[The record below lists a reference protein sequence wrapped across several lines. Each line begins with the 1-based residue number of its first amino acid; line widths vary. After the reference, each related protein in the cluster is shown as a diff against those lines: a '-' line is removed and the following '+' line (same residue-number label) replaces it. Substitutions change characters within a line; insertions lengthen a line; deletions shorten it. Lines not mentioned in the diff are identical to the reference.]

1 VPPLSIRPVSHG
13 EIHRSR
19 QFISDSRALMVSAKA
34 FIAQSRQAMARQS
47 SIRMVCAWCQA
58 TICCARCTVPARGQ
72 VSHSICYDCFACVF
86 AELDPS
92 PLLPLGSPQLP

>member
-1 VPPLSIRPVSHG
+1 VPPLSVRPVSRV

-19 QFISDSRALMVSAKA
+19 QLISDSRALMASAKA
-34 FIAQSRQAMARQS
+34 LIAQSRQAMARQS
-47 SIRMVCAWCQA
+47 YIRIVCAWCQT
-58 TICCARCTVPARGQ
+58 TIRFERCTVQACGQ

-92 PLLPLGSPQLP
+92 PLLPLCSPQLS